1 MRIILL
7 KVFCVILSVHFISCE
22 LLFPFKEFFNF
33 TKQHISDFKF
43 SDILCRYNSYPSG
56 CSCENACTRRND
68 CCIDKF
74 WSQVQ
79 PMNLST
85 YIDFF
90 VDKMTTA
97 AEKRMKLKQVPLI
110 TTRTLKKSY
119 LVGSEYINAI
129 TSCPDT
135 ATREA
140 KRLCESTDA
149 AIVDSILPVEDGES
163 FYYRNKFC
171 AECNQ
176 VQSYHNVHVQ
186 IHCATRSLDNF
197 TLITNKTNCWFSR
210 SKHDS
215 FIIRQFPHVRRCGRS
230 RYNSFCSI
238 YKGVIGSF
246 YNYHCALCNGYDESN
261 IITVPISFPVTV
273 STKWSKIISLRPSFM
288 RDYVEK
294 TVRKSSGL
302 STQITK
308 QRFEISY
315 CKRGQVLDIAQDKC
329 VDYLC
334 AYGYTKTKGRCVKR
348 EINISVGNFS
358 LLTHT
363 LLNSSLLVC
372 IKTTRNVSLELMMP
386 TFTNVSRDGMEDTTT
401 FTVRNVKHLEE
412 TINSLLKLNSTQ
424 NSIQNIFV
432 STTNGFGR
440 NMFDVFPSG
449 KRCAISEQVEVTD
462 VNFTRKLDII
472 LQNKTIEYKD
482 IKPLITIAEGKI
494 ARLVKICRH
503 YYLSSNCPLKKL
515 TNYVISGADKK
526 LTVVNSSR
534 ILSVNQYVPFEDGV
548 AVCIETGINLFKRFY
563 TKPSW
568 LRKVNA
574 TEAYTTLCGT
584 ILSLLSY
591 IFVIKLFIRRSMNVP
606 KQLITT
612 LCCTLLISDSVFLLS
627 NVVSNNKIA
636 CKGVAIALHTFL
648 LLSHFIAATIAY
660 EFSSTFKIKMVNKPI
675 VSFKRFINYIIF
687 SVSMSVLI
695 VATTNVLNEFHV
707 VDVKYGVNGEC
718 WIASLYGRVF
728 AYIVP
733 AICVYLFSIV
743 ALLYAL
749 HNIHVVT
756 KLSNIALNKVE
767 TEKHRSGRI
776 AFKLVVYLGIIEIFG
791 LIQISKHNLSNNE
804 LIFNS
809 VFQMLFTII
818 RSFRGV
824 FICTLVSRKSWFKR
838 QCT

>member
-1 MRIILL
+1 
-7 KVFCVILSVHFISCE
+7 
-22 LLFPFKEFFNF
+22 
-33 TKQHISDFKF
+33 
-43 SDILCRYNSYPSG
+43 
-56 CSCENACTRRND
+56 
-68 CCIDKF
+68 
-74 WSQVQ
+74 
-79 PMNLST
+79 MNLST

-90 VDKMTTA
+90 VDKMTKA
-97 AEKRMKLKQVPLI
+97 AEKRMKLKRVPLI
-110 TTRTLKKSY
+110 TTKTFKKSY
-119 LVGSEYINAI
+119 LVGSEFVYAI

-140 KRLCESTDA
+140 KWLCESTDA
-149 AIVDSILPVEDGES
+149 ADDDSILPVEDSES
-163 FYYRNKFC
+163 FYYRNKYC

-186 IHCATRSLDNF
+186 IHCASRSLDNS

-215 FIIRQFPHVRRCGRS
+215 FIILQFPHLRSCGRS
-230 RYNSFCSI
+230 QYNSFCSI
-238 YKGVIGSF
+238 YKGLIGNF

-261 IITVPISFPVTV
+261 IITIPDSFPVTV
-273 STKWSKIISLRPSFM
+273 STKWSKIISLQPSFM

-308 QRFEISY
+308 QRIEISY

-334 AYGYTKTKGRCVKR
+334 VYGYTETKGRCVRR

-358 LLTHT
+358 LLTQT
-363 LLNSSLLVC
+363 LLNSSLLVY
-372 IKTTRNVSLELMMP
+372 IKTKRNVSLELMMP
-386 TFTNVSRDGMEDTTT
+386 TFTNASQDGIEGATT
-401 FTVRNVKHLEE
+401 FTVRNISVKQLEE

-424 NSIQNIFV
+424 GSIQNVFV

-440 NMFDVFPSG
+440 NIFDVFQSG
-449 KRCAISEQVEVTD
+449 KRCAISEQVKATD
-462 VNFTRKLDII
+462 VNFTRNMDII
-472 LQNKTIEYKD
+472 LQNKTIQYKD
-482 IKPLITIAEGKI
+482 IKPIITIAEGKI
-494 ARLVKICRH
+494 ERVIKICRH
-503 YYLSSNCPLKKL
+503 YYLSSNCPMKKL

-526 LTVVNSSR
+526 LSVVNSSR

-584 ILSLLSY
+584 ILTLLSY

-606 KQLITT
+606 KQLITA

-636 CKGVAIALHTFL
+636 CKSVAIVLHTFL

-660 EFSSTFKIKMVNKPI
+660 EFASTFKIKMVNKPI

-687 SVSMSVLI
+687 SIGMSVMI
-695 VATTNVLNEFHV
+695 VATTNVLNELHV
-707 VDVKYGVNGEC
+707 VDVKYGVKEQC

-733 AICVYLFSIV
+733 AMCVYLFSIL

-767 TEKHRSGRI
+767 AEKHRSGRI

-791 LIQISKHNLSNNE
+791 IIQISKDNLSNNE

-824 FICTLVSRKSWFKR
+824 FICTLVFRRIWFKR
-838 QCT
+838 QRT